1 MLLAVIRKKLVLHLL
16 SREGLK
22 VSCSQLNNT
31 LDALVKQYRLVCF
44 STLTLVSCPAT
55 TRIVMTLH
63 TTVLSGDQLLRLHWF
78 RFFSWGWG
86 GGGEEVMLLDV
97 LAVIRKKK
105 LVLRLLSREGLKV
118 SCSQLNYIT

>member
-1 MLLAVIRKKLVLHLL
+1 MLLAVIRKKKLVLHLL

-55 TRIVMTLH
+55 TRIVMKLH
-63 TTVLSGDQLLRLHWF
+63 TTVLSCD
-78 RFFSWGWG
+78 
-86 GGGEEVMLLDV
+86 
-97 LAVIRKKK
+97 
-105 LVLRLLSREGLKV
+105 
-118 SCSQLNYIT
+118 